1 MARKKLLTEGEVR
14 QFMKLA
20 NLGPLSENYFT
31 NNPLDE
37 QDEDEFASV
46 EVEEPLPGGG
56 ELDVAAGE
64 EEVPPVDDAGLGGEE
79 GGEAENLVMGLL
91 QAVQGWAEEMGV
103 DMELDGDEEG
113 GEEFED
119 VEGLEGELEVEEPLP
134 GGGGLEAGG
143 EEEEFPPANMD
154 DVGYQEGRGGPDF
167 PLGRTRQPNLQR
179 GTKHTDTGAP
189 VTPQRRQ
196 SPKARPAAPAECVP
210 GDQKCEEEAAAAAAA
225 AAGGQNEAIV
235 AEVARRVAARLNAD
249 KRKEQMAEQ
258 LANKIFERLTSK

>member
-46 EVEEPLPGGG
+46 EEPLPGGG

-64 EEVPPVDDAGLGGEE
+64 EEVPPVDDAGLGDEE

-91 QAVQGWAEEMGV
+91 QVVQGWAEEMGV

-134 GGGGLEAGG
+134 GGGEFEVGG
-143 EEEEFPPANMD
+143 EEEGFPPANMD
-154 DVGYQEGRGGPDF
+154 QPKGYQEGFVDM
-167 PLGRTRQPNLQR
+167 
-179 GTKHTDTGAP
+179 
-189 VTPQRRQ
+189 
-196 SPKARPAAPAECVP
+196 PAAQRPKTRKGAKVAGRPGGVDPKTACAPDEHWNAKLEQCDPGEAQKPAIQAV
-210 GDQKCEEEAAAAAAA
+210 GT
-225 AAGGQNEAIV
+225 GGLNEDAIV
-235 AEVARRVAARLNAD
+235 AEVARRVAKRLSAD
-249 KRKEQMAEQ
+249 KHKERMAEQ